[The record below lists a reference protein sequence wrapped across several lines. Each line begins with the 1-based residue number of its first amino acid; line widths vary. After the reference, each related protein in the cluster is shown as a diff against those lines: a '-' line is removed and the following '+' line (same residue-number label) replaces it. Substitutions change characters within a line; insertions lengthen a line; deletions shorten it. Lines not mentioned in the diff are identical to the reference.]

1 MTPERATSA
10 VQLPRPKGVITL
22 DNVRFRFPKAEHDLI
37 EPISGQIGP
46 NGLHAIIGANGSGKS
61 TLLKILRGLY
71 APTEG
76 RVLIDGA
83 DIAQFARRD
92 LVRWI
97 GYLPQYVQLLSGS
110 VRDNLALGAE
120 VVSDE
125 ELVSAAKLAQAHD
138 FVVARPDG
146 YGASVGEQGTA
157 LSGGERKRIAIA
169 QALIH
174 DAPVLLLDEPTSD
187 LDRASELA
195 FCRTLRQLAVDH
207 TVIVVTHS
215 PEVLDICNGVI
226 VLDKGKMVAAGP
238 AADILPKLGMQ
249 PRKEKRKMVHGDA

>member
-1 MTPERATSA
+1 MSGPDAGTSPWVDLRQVTVRYGA
-10 VQLPRPKGVITL
+10 VQALQGVSLRIVPGERVAL
-22 DNVRFRFPKAEHDLI
+22 V
-37 EPISGQIGP
+37 
-46 NGLHAIIGANGSGKS
+46 GANGSGKS

-92 LVRWI
+92 MVRWV
-97 GYLPQYVQLLSGS
+97 GYLPQYVQLLSGTI
-110 VRDNLALGAE
+110 RDNLTLGAGG
-120 VVSDE
+120 VSDE
-125 ELVSAAKLAQAHD
+125 QIVAAAKLAQAHD
-138 FVVARPDG
+138 FIVARPDG
-146 YGASVGEQGTA
+146 YGTSVGEQGAA

-174 DAPVLLLDEPTSD
+174 DPPILLLDEPTSD

-195 FCRTLRQLAVDH
+195 FCRTLRQLAENH

-215 PEVLDICNGVI
+215 PEVLDLCNGII
-226 VLDKGKMVAAGP
+226 VLDKGHMVAAGP
-238 AADILPKLGMQ
+238 AADILPKLGFQ
-249 PRKEKRKMVHGDA
+249 PRTEKKVVAHGDA